1 MSSFL
6 NNGTEPCPKCKSERV
21 MSGTV
26 VGKIILAIVL
36 FLFIGSSNLISV
48 MLWPLFFI
56 TIPATFFVP
65 LLVLLAPKTNRCR
78 DCSFAWKSQKN
89 KKVAIDQAQ

>member
-6 NNGTEPCPKCKSERV
+6 NNGKESCPKCKSERV

-36 FLFIGSSNLISV
+36 FFFIGSSNLISAI
-48 MLWPLFFI
+48 LWPLFFI

-65 LLVLLAPKTNRCR
+65 ILVLLVPKANRCR

-89 KKVAIDQAQ
+89 KKTVVDQA